1 MTTPPMTVLRVA
13 KLKSWGSIGG
23 AGAHNTRQ
31 RKTPNAD
38 PGLTPSNHYYIGSAT
53 DHLPTL
59 VREKIGE
66 QTIRKNAVLA
76 FEVVMSASPHYFRPT
91 APNQGGQ
98 WDNDRLNDWAI
109 ASMDWLYGKW
119 GNRIISAVLHLDEQT
134 PHIQAVV
141 VPLDDKG
148 KLNCRALLGGSRQ
161 TLRDLQTAYA
171 QGVQHLGIQRG
182 IEGSKAQHQDIQSYY
197 RHANSAFEPLP
208 EVTTPP
214 PAPLGPAPEA
224 PGFFAGSAAK
234 AAHQADTE
242 RWEREKQARD
252 QQARQHDAEQQA
264 QTDAALT
271 AARRH
276 QAQAAQAALLAQE
289 IAALKT
295 ENSRLLA
302 ERQALKTQA
311 DRLRGTE
318 LGDVL
323 RRMYGAREAADS
335 RAHHRTRKFE
345 IDGRPGNIA
354 VTGELWI
361 DNSTGQGGKGAINLV
376 LHLEGYGQDGYAKAL
391 RLMAEHFSAE
401 QIGQDMGRAAA
412 LDARTTL
419 EAVRRQQPAPPLPAP
434 QPATWERAKAYLV
447 NVRKIPAGLVDRA
460 HELGLIYSDERANL
474 VFKRDGGTG
483 CFKRGSYDP
492 KDRPPFKQT
501 LGRDALPFVLSG
513 KDGAVYVT
521 EGPIDALALKA
532 LHPTSTV
539 IATGGNCP
547 LERLTPYLDSA
558 TERIYLAHDRD
569 EAGEQQAKRLQTA
582 YKAPR
587 SAPVERCAPTIA
599 KDWSAA
605 LMASPGLSRW
615 GIKPAPAPEP
625 PKPSV
630 LDQLRAETARRQL
643 GAVERPSPP
652 NPTPAT
658 PEVSAP
664 LPPPNQPRP
673 AAPVFRPP
681 KGPGMV
687 P

>member
-1 MTTPPMTVLRVA
+1 MTTSPMTVLRIA

-23 AGAHNTRQ
+23 TGAHNNRQ
-31 RKTPNAD
+31 RKTPNANLA
-38 PGLTPSNHYYIGSAT
+38 LTPSNHYYIGKVT

-76 FEVVMSASPHYFRPT
+76 FEVVMSASPHYFRST

-109 ASMDWLYGKW
+109 TSMDWLYEKW
-119 GNRIISAVLHLDEQT
+119 GKRIISAVMHLDEQT

-171 QGVQHLGIQRG
+171 HSVQHLGIQRG
-182 IEGSKAQHQDIQSYY
+182 IEGSKAKHQDIQSYY

-214 PAPLGPAPEA
+214 PAPLRPAPEV
-224 PGFFAGSAAK
+224 PGFFAGSATK
-234 AAHQADTE
+234 AAYQADIKC
-242 RWEREKQARD
+242 WEREKQTHDEQA
-252 QQARQHDAEQQA
+252 QQRNAEQQA

-276 QAQAAQAALLAQE
+276 QAQAAQAAQLAEE
-289 IAALKT
+289 IATLKI

-302 ERQALKTQA
+302 ERQALKAQA
-311 DRLRGTE
+311 DQLRGTE
-318 LGDVL
+318 LAEVL
-323 RRMYGAREAADS
+323 ERMYSAHEAADS
-335 RAHHRTRKFE
+335 RPSYRTRKFE
-345 IDGRPGNIA
+345 IEGRPGNIA

-376 LHLEGYGQDGYAKAL
+376 LHLEGYGQSDYTKAL
-391 RLMAEHFSAE
+391 RLMTEHFNAE
-401 QIGQDMGRAAA
+401 QIGKDMGRAVA
-412 LDARTTL
+412 LGAPTTL
-419 EAVRRQQPAPPLPAP
+419 EAIRQQQPTPPLPTP
-434 QPATWERAKAYLV
+434 QPTTWERAKAYLV
-447 NVRKIPAGLVDRA
+447 NVRKIPVSLVDRV

-474 VFKRDGGTG
+474 VFKRDSSTG

-501 LGRDALPFVLSG
+501 LGRNALPFVING
-513 KDGAVYVT
+513 KDGALYVT

-547 LERLTPYLDSA
+547 LERLKPYLDRA

-582 YKAPR
+582 YKASR
-587 SAPVERCAPTIA
+587 GAPVERYVPTIA
-599 KDWSAA
+599 KDWSAS

-615 GIKPAPAPEP
+615 GIKPTLTPEP
-625 PKPSV
+625 PKPSII
-630 LDQLRAETARRQL
+630 DQLRTESARRQF
-643 GAVERPSPP
+643 GAIEPTNIPITPNVPASPP
-652 NPTPAT
+652 QPTH
-658 PEVSAP
+658 
-664 LPPPNQPRP
+664 PRST
-673 AAPVFRPP
+673 APVFRPP
-681 KGPGMV
+681 KGPGITS
-687 P
+687 